1 MTRARL
7 SRVMTPRRI
16 RRRHKLRSAEMA
28 EQVQTQEGGL
38 RERVEQVLDTIR
50 PYIQGDGGDIEL
62 LDVTDGVVQIRLAGA
77 CVGCMH
83 SMMTLQLGV
92 ERMLKEAVPEIKAVE
107 AMRSEERRVG
117 KGGRSRGG

>member
-1 MTRARL
+1 M
-7 SRVMTPRRI
+7 
-16 RRRHKLRSAEMA
+16 AEMA

-83 SMMTLQLGV
+83 SMMTLQVGV

-107 AMRSEERRVG
+107 AMPF
-117 KGGRSRGG
+117 

>member
-1 MTRARL
+1 
-7 SRVMTPRRI
+7 
-16 RRRHKLRSAEMA
+16 MA
-28 EQVQTQEGGL
+28 EQVQ
-38 RERVEQVLDTIR
+38 DTIR

-107 AMRSEERRVG
+107 AMPF
-117 KGGRSRGG
+117 